1 MLPKKKSNRKRRYK
15 HLHKAMIS
23 NGIKAVLKWAS
34 NKEKHRMQEI
44 HCRILL
50 KYYRDKTIKVSKLL
64 LKIQRNRTT
73 PSSLCK
79 DSITLIP
86 KLNKDSKITNSYL
99 PFLVIISAKILK
111 IIRTTEMN
119 NIVKRQ

>member
-1 MLPKKKSNRKRRYK
+1 MLPEKKSNRKRRYK

-34 NKEKHRMQEI
+34 NKEKHRVQEI
-44 HCRILL
+44 HFRILL
-50 KYYRDKTIKVSKLL
+50 KYYRDKTIKAPKLL

-79 DSITLIP
+79 DSITLTP
-86 KLNKDSKITNSYL
+86 KLDKDSKITNSYL
-99 PFLVIISAKILK
+99 PFLVTINAKIFK
-111 IIRTTEMN
+111 IIRTS
-119 NIVKRQ
+119 